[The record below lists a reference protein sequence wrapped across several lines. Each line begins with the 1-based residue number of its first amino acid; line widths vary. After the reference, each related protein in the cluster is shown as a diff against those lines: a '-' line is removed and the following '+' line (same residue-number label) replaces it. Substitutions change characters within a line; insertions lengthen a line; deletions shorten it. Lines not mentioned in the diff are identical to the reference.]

1 MAKDLGLIPSRA
13 QKEREGGGW
22 EGRTDNKI
30 RVFKQGVVLHSCNLY
45 TWRLRQKDW
54 KLEASLG
61 YIVSFPS

>member
-1 MAKDLGLIPSRA
+1 MSGK
-13 QKEREGGGW
+13 
-22 EGRTDNKI
+22 EGRTENKT
-30 RVFKQGVVLHSCNLY
+30 RVFKQGVALHSCNLY